1 MLDMIRG
8 IYKVFNDSWEE
19 AKLDIRMLVML
30 GDKNGSYVLLGLKVR
45 LHWRN
50 FTCDFA
56 LACTFSKE
64 NK

>member
-8 IYKVFNDSWEE
+8 IYNVFNDSRKE

-30 GDKNGSYVLLGLKVR
+30 GDKNGNYVLLGLKVR
-45 LHWRN
+45 LHWR
-50 FTCDFA
+50 DFA

>member
-1 MLDMIRG
+1 MLEMIRG
-8 IYKVFNDSWEE
+8 INKVFNDSREE
-19 AKLDIRMLVML
+19 AKLYIRMLIRL

-45 LHWRN
+45 LHWCN
-50 FTCDFA
+50 FARDFA